1 VGRQNRR
8 AFSTAEVIYGAV
20 CMMAAAGEP
29 SEEEPVNQWME
40 CISKH
45 NGPPNQGLHAAR
57 CEPSTTITLKS
68 MISGGCGIGTSTQ
81 DCSIIADACTAL
93 TGPNCGFSVSTVIH
107 YQAAVKKGN
116 CPAPNHG
123 GMGGVRLNTVGG
135 ARAIAKYIEQNRH
148 EIALALYNAR
158 AGEGGGGG
166 GGMSAAQCEQRASAA
181 AKGAEKR
188 KADKAAETRAALM
201 SGAQAG
207 ASSASAKTASRAA
220 AAAAGCIL
228 SSSPGTARASLEKFV
243 GRGDIKRLK
252 LSMEQDGGSGSNDTA
267 AIVEAYKTAKAQKNN
282 KHARA
287 MLSVL
292 SKSRKPSD
300 VLCLFVCDPCDG
312 DTVRLSAQSDTLGGG
327 AVRYGQVDGGMV
339 HVFRPAP
346 AYSDLRFDSTV
357 EQAAV
362 LRAAMAKDLEPL
374 LRVPPAVLQ
383 VLARGAGRGGGADV
397 THLLLYET
405 SSLQQPQSTGS
416 RRAQLPCTRP

>member
-1 VGRQNRR
+1 MGRQNRR

-243 GRGDIKRLK
+243 GRGDIERRGRGARRSRTVCCSRAAPVQRRRK
-252 LSMEQDGGSGSNDTA
+252 LQ
-267 AIVEAYKTAKAQKNN
+267 
-282 KHARA
+282 HASCA
-287 MLSVL
+287 
-292 SKSRKPSD
+292 PS
-300 VLCLFVCDPCDG
+300 LP
-312 DTVRLSAQSDTLGGG
+312 RIP
-327 AVRYGQVDGGMV
+327 
-339 HVFRPAP
+339 H
-346 AYSDLRFDSTV
+346 
-357 EQAAV
+357 
-362 LRAAMAKDLEPL
+362 LRAAVVGMRCWA
-374 LRVPPAVLQ
+374 
-383 VLARGAGRGGGADV
+383 
-397 THLLLYET
+397 
-405 SSLQQPQSTGS
+405 
-416 RRAQLPCTRP
+416 

>member
-1 VGRQNRR
+1 MGRQNRR

-181 AKGAEKR
+181 AR
-188 KADKAAETRAALM
+188 R
-201 SGAQAG
+201 
-207 ASSASAKTASRAA
+207 
-220 AAAAGCIL
+220 C
-228 SSSPGTARASLEKFV
+228 
-243 GRGDIKRLK
+243 
-252 LSMEQDGGSGSNDTA
+252 
-267 AIVEAYKTAKAQKNN
+267 
-282 KHARA
+282 
-287 MLSVL
+287 
-292 SKSRKPSD
+292 
-300 VLCLFVCDPCDG
+300 
-312 DTVRLSAQSDTLGGG
+312 
-327 AVRYGQVDGGMV
+327 
-339 HVFRPAP
+339 
-346 AYSDLRFDSTV
+346 
-357 EQAAV
+357 
-362 LRAAMAKDLEPL
+362 
-374 LRVPPAVLQ
+374 
-383 VLARGAGRGGGADV
+383 
-397 THLLLYET
+397 
-405 SSLQQPQSTGS
+405 GS
-416 RRAQLPCTRP
+416 RRVCSGRAGRRGSSRPRR